1 MTQEIENTLQFFCNE
16 DWEIRKRSAEKL
28 ISMGNDAVPVLI
40 SSLSSNKNE
49 DIRYWLIRVLGEI
62 NDPRGIQAIL
72 KVLKSNSK
80 DFRAY
85 AARALKNTNNRKIT
99 ECLIQCL
106 GDDAWRV
113 AEAAAE
119 SLETIGEPA
128 VQLLVEKLKNS
139 SDNVAYWIIR
149 ILCRVN
155 LDILIKFIKFD
166 NKNIHLLITEALAD
180 SSDPRSILILLE
192 FLSNKYWDV
201 RQNAVESLVKQGEKV
216 IIPMI
221 KYLRNKEADIY
232 YWAEKVFDSISILHM
247 NPLFRLLEAG
257 DRDIRIMTAKIM
269 GKTRNPIS
277 IKPLLK
283 SLDDECWFVAKS
295 AANALIE
302 IGRECQPNIIDLLK
316 NDETNDN
323 VKHWAAVILSRLG
336 PEALSILIENLR
348 AEDKLVRKLSAAAL
362 GEVKAPDALEPLIQT
377 LKDSSWPVRNVAAA
391 SIIQYGGTVTNTVAK
406 YLMDRDENVKLWTRR
421 IIGEIGR
428 EYENE
433 FIESL
438 KGAKDPETRSCSAV
452 ALGVLRSQKGL
463 TELLEVMFNDNDDW
477 VRRYAAS
484 AVADIGDLDSLGKVL
499 DLLQDP
505 NPEVKMWV
513 TEILPRFGPSSIEI
527 LKAKMKESERTEEKI
542 LLSVSLAEMGVTEMY
557 PQLVKLMKADDMVRA
572 QRSVRAAVNCG
583 IDIIPVLIESLRDE
597 NENLR
602 NNAVKALSIFGNKA
616 VPFLKEAAEK
626 KGENKNQNF
635 WISKALREIEKPK
648 IK

>member
-1 MTQEIENTLQFFCNE
+1 MSQEIEETIQFLCHDN
-16 DWEIRKRSAEKL
+16 WEIRKRSAEKL
-28 ISMGNDAVPVLI
+28 ASLGSQVVPLLI

-85 AARALKNTNNRKIT
+85 AASALKNSGNRKIL

-106 GDDAWRV
+106 EDDAWRV
-113 AEAAAE
+113 AEAAAA
-119 SLETIGEPA
+119 SLEAIGEPA
-128 VQLLVEKLKNS
+128 VPLLVEKLKNC

-149 ILCRVN
+149 ILCQVN

-180 SSDPRSILILLE
+180 SPDPRSIVILLE

-221 KYLRNKEADIY
+221 KYLKNKEADIY

-257 DRDIRIMTAKIM
+257 DRDIRSMTAKII

-283 SLDDECWFVAKS
+283 ALDDECWFVAKS

-302 IGRECQPNIIDLLK
+302 IGRECQPFIIDLLK
-316 NDETNDN
+316 DDQTNDN
-323 VKHWAAVILSRLG
+323 VRHWSAVILSRLG
-336 PEALSILIENLR
+336 NEALSILIENLR
-348 AEDKLVRKLSAAAL
+348 DQDKLVRKLSAAAL
-362 GEVKAPDALEPLIQT
+362 GEVKAPEALEPLIQT
-377 LKDSSWPVRNVAAA
+377 LKDTSWPVRNVAAA
-391 SIIQYGGTVTNTVAK
+391 SIIQYGGTVTSTVAK
-406 YLMDRDENVKLWTRR
+406 YLMDRDDNVKLWTRR

-428 EYENE
+428 EYETE

-438 KGAKDPETRSCSAV
+438 KGAKESETRSCAAV
-452 ALGVLRSQKGL
+452 ALGVLRSEKAL
-463 TELLEVMFNDNDDW
+463 PILEGVMFNDSDDW

-484 AVADIGDLDSLGKVL
+484 AVAEIGNPESLGKVL
-499 DLLQDP
+499 ELLQDQ

-513 TEILPRFGPSSIEI
+513 TEILPRFGDQAMEI
-527 LKAKMKESERTEEKI
+527 LKKRVAETDRTEEKI
-542 LLSVSLAEMGVTEMY
+542 LLSVTLAEMGVKEMY
-557 PQLVKLMKADDMVRA
+557 PHLVKLMKADDLVRS
-572 QRSVRAAVNCG
+572 QRAVRAAVNCG
-583 IDIIPVLIESLRDE
+583 IDIIPVLIDSFREE

-602 NNAVKALSIFGNKA
+602 NNLIKSLYIFGTKAL
-616 VPFLKEAAEK
+616 PFLTEASSRSD
-626 KGENKNQNF
+626 NKNQSY
-635 WISKALREIEKPK
+635 WISKAIREIEKVK
-648 IK
+648 GK